1 MMTAQQTDIMFRK
14 RPTANTSGAA
24 TASNITEPN
33 EDQILFQRFLR
44 GDDSAFMQMFDRH
57 THRLYLYCMKFVNDH
72 ERAED
77 LVHDIWERVIRLRGT
92 EQQAPLLPLLY
103 RIARNLC
110 LNNIRDAKAHASLDA
125 LPESRHPT
133 TTIREMSQH
142 EELVV
147 QALPRLP
154 IQQREV
160 LILHSYSGY
169 SFEEIAEM
177 LGEQVGAVRTRAWR
191 ARSQLARLVAAMIE
205 IDDAWMNNTNST
217 NEPHGSIEGIQEE
230 EQ

>member
-1 MMTAQQTDIMFRK
+1 MTEQQHDIMFKK
-14 RPTANTSGAA
+14 RPTADASGAA
-24 TASNITEPN
+24 AGNTIEPS
-33 EDQILFQRFLR
+33 EDQLLFQRFLR

-57 THRLYLYCMKFVNDH
+57 THRLYLYCMKFVNNH

-92 EQQAPLLPLLY
+92 EQQAPVLPLLY

-110 LNNIRDAKAHASLDA
+110 LNNIRDSKAHASLDA
-125 LPESRHPT
+125 LPEGYHPT
-133 TTIREMSQH
+133 TSIREMSQH

-191 ARSQLARLVAAMIE
+191 ARSQLARLIAAMIE
-205 IDDAWMNNTNST
+205 IDDAWMNKDNST
-217 NEPHGSIEGIQEE
+217 NEPNGSTEGIQEE

>member
-1 MMTAQQTDIMFRK
+1 MFK
-14 RPTANTSGAA
+14 QRPAAERSGAA
-24 TASNITEPN
+24 MANAAEPN
-33 EDQILFQRFLR
+33 EDQLLFQRFLR
-44 GDDSAFMQMFDRH
+44 GDDSAFMAMFDRH
-57 THRLYLYCMKFVNDH
+57 THRLYLYCMKFVNNH

-92 EQQAPLLPLLY
+92 EQQAPMLPLLY

-110 LNNIRDAKAHASLDA
+110 LNNIRDAKNHASLES
-125 LPESRHPT
+125 LPEGFHPT

-160 LILHSYSGY
+160 LILHAYSGY

-191 ARSQLARLVAAMIE
+191 ARSQLARLIAAMIE
-205 IDDAWMNNTNST
+205 IDDAWMNKQNST
-217 NEPHGSIEGIQEE
+217 NEPHGATEGIQEE

>member
-1 MMTAQQTDIMFRK
+1 MTEQQTDIMVRK
-14 RPTANTSGAA
+14 RPATPSGGAA
-24 TASNITEPN
+24 TEASS
-33 EDQILFQRFLR
+33 EDQILLQQFLR

-57 THRLYLYCMKFVNDH
+57 THRLYLYCMKFVHNH

-110 LNNIRDAKAHASLDA
+110 LNTVRDAKNHASLEV
-125 LPESRHPT
+125 LPEHYHPT
-133 TTIREMSQH
+133 TNIREMSQH

-160 LILHSYSGY
+160 LILHAYSGY

-205 IDDAWMNNTNST
+205 IDDAWMNNSNRTN
-217 NEPHGSIEGIQEE
+217 NPHGPAEGTQTEGTQEE